1 MSYSNTGTV
10 DLGSVL
16 NVGRRTLSMLGESKV
31 LRQYTDTVY
40 ITREDSSNS
49 ILSIDSKISIFG
61 ETQFLYAIFERYTAN
76 INCYDEP
83 IETLGSSPYASHKP
97 SFSATLEE
105 EDQQEGLPIVATVRK
120 GSTAST
126 KESSSPPVL
135 STSPLRKPI
144 LTSIGRSQS
153 PGAAT
158 GDFGAQNLEG
168 RRYGCIQIP
177 NMNLIEI
184 LELLLRSGLE
194 IVHQSS
200 DYDKE
205 NVLHQSFILSKN
217 RAGIQKQGQ
226 FLARSVSHTST

>member
-1 MSYSNTGTV
+1 MSYSNTGSV

-16 NVGRRTLSMLGESKV
+16 NVGRRTLSMIGDSKSP
-31 LRQYTDTVY
+31 RQYTDTVH
-40 ITREDSSNS
+40 IAREDSSNS
-49 ILSIDSKISIFG
+49 ILSIESKISIFG
-61 ETQFLYAIFERYTAN
+61 ETQFLYSIFERYTGN
-76 INCYDEP
+76 INCYDESMDP
-83 IETLGSSPYASHKP
+83 LSSSPYASHKQ

-105 EDQQEGLPIVATVRK
+105 EDQSEGLPIVATVRK
-120 GSTAST
+120 GSIASA

-135 STSPLRKPI
+135 STSPLRKPV

-153 PGAAT
+153 PGAIA

-184 LELLLRSGLE
+184 LELLVRSGLE
-194 IVHQSS
+194 IVHQTS

-205 NVLHQSFILSKN
+205 NVLHQSFILSRN
-217 RAGIQKQGQ
+217 RAGIHKQGQ